1 PKAGKMVP
9 EQLGR
14 AFITQHRITRLETQ
28 ALLGQ
33 RLPTGKG
40 HQRKRLVAL
49 RMQGHDI
56 QRLHADAA
64 GGTEHGHLLHGHRPP
79 CTPSQLIAATAT
91 GSAAV
96 ILSIRSSMPP
106 WPGRIFP
113 LSLMPAWRLAMLSN
127 RSPSTEASI
136 VTTATRA
143 SGTTVTSSGTFQY
156 TSATIAS
163 DRAIPPTRPSSVLP
177 GLTRGASLFLP
188 KARPAK

>member
-1 PKAGKMVP
+1 MVP

-14 AFITQHRITRLETQ
+14 TFITQHRITRLETQ

-33 RLPTGKG
+33 RLPAGKG

-56 QRLHADAA
+56 QRLDTDAA
-64 GGTEHGHLLHGHRPP
+64 GGTDHGHRVRGHLGHSYTPP

-96 ILSIRSSMPP
+96 MLSIRSSMPP

-156 TSATIAS
+156 
-163 DRAIPPTRPSSVLP
+163 
-177 GLTRGASLFLP
+177 
-188 KARPAK
+188 